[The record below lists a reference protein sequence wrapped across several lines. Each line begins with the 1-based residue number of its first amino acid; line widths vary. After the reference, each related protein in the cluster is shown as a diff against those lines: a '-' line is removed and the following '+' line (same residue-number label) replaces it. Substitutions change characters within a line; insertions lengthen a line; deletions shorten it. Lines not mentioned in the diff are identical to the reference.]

1 MECNDMCRTLWNLP
15 QEWCLCWGR
24 WECASWCLC
33 CGGGDEEE
41 TPPALCHPHQG
52 SYNLPKDPLQEVSYI
67 DIHRYIAASFQLIQC
82 KQLQDDCS
90 HTGSTFEYEKR
101 TEKYLLFEVPMVRV
115 YYRTYCKNSI
125 NASLDFMFTVLQ
137 VIWQRYMYVAT
148 YRACIYKM
156 SLLSPPLYTGIIQ
169 LIIDTRDLSFHWTSL
184 QMWVW
189 SCFRLGQADTP
200 TH

>member
-1 MECNDMCRTLWNLP
+1 MWGYDLSLAWPQNWWKLSMLFVVYCQADALPWSWSTLTFLL

-52 SYNLPKDPLQEVSYI
+52 PYNLPEDPLQEVSYI

-101 TEKYLLFEVPMVRV
+101 MEKYLLFGVPMVRV
-115 YYRTYCKNSI
+115 YYRTYHKNSI
-125 NASLDFMFTVLQ
+125 NASLDFMFTV
-137 VIWQRYMYVAT
+137 
-148 YRACIYKM
+148 
-156 SLLSPPLYTGIIQ
+156 YTAMLEPG
-169 LIIDTRDLSFHWTSL
+169 
-184 QMWVW
+184 
-189 SCFRLGQADTP
+189 
-200 TH
+200 